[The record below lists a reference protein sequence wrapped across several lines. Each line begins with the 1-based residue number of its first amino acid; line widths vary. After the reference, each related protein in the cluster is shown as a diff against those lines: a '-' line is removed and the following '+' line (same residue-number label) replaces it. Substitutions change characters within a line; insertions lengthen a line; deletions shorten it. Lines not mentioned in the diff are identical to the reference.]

1 MTAETPGTPATTWPT
16 EITARRAAVA
26 LCRLN
31 HGRPEG
37 ACGICWTTARTV
49 LANVNDV
56 VAGREAAAREEG
68 RAEDRNEVYAR
79 IAAPMAESDAAIAR
93 LRAEVAAAQQL
104 LNIALDGE
112 EVSRGDLAYDVD
124 TVVDQRDEA
133 RQEIVRLAQ
142 KRLELRAEVAAAEQR
157 ATDLVKGLR
166 KAVKNPSTAW
176 VDANIIRLLLR
187 NAQVDGG
194 AS

>member
-1 MTAETPGTPATTWPT
+1 MTAKTPDVAATWTS
-16 EITARRAAVA
+16 EERKAIHDASRFSDAMCREEAVEEAIDAAEAFAAVRVEEA
-26 LCRLN
+26 Y
-31 HGRPEG
+31 
-37 ACGICWTTARTV
+37 AR
-49 LANVNDV
+49 
-56 VAGREAAAREEG
+56 G
-68 RAEDRNEVYAR
+68 RAEGEVATISHFGLHRSGVRYGDLE
-79 IAAPMAESDAAIAR
+79 AEVAR
-93 LRAEVAAAQQL
+93 LSAEVAAAQQL

-157 ATDLVKGLR
+157 EAELVKGLR
-166 KAVKNPSTAW
+166 KAVKDPETEW
-176 VDANIIRLLLR
+176 VDANIVRLLLR

-194 AS
+194 VS